1 MLGMSNAAI
10 FGLSLSAVTATVVTV
25 AGVNGVFDPWINPEK
40 TVSEQQQPAAVAGT
54 PSNDNPATVAS
65 TSEPAASA
73 QAPATGT
80 AQTGEG
86 DQVAA
91 SPAEEQ
97 AEAITPTQKPSVDIV
112 RVEPSGDAVIA
123 GQSDAGALVA
133 VLSNDEVVGKGVANA
148 AGDWAIVLDKPLAPG
163 AHDIAVEARR
173 SDTTEPVRADEAI
186 AVHIPENESEGVL
199 VATNTPGDATEVLQV
214 PDTAKTVVADLVENE
229 DKQKDIAIPVD
240 KPATQ
245 TTETPVSENGTAE
258 ADPSEIIVAADPNAN
273 DPASETQANEAPT
286 PAVPSA
292 EAKEPVVVAAMEPKV
307 AVSEPADEKT
317 RSMTPEPKSEEQN
330 ALVSTIEEPKVVAS
344 EVAEPAVGEPNIVEP
359 KAEEPA
365 VAAVTAD
372 SQPVA
377 DPAPTSETIAT
388 APADAAQ
395 PVERI
400 EQALEAVEEKAGPK
414 IESTLETAALLPAAE
429 VPEPATV
436 QPKAKP
442 EKEAEPVIVAKAEP
456 KQEPQ
461 PEPETKL
468 AKQPEPEQ
476 KSKPEPEPSV
486 TVQAVEAEKG
496 QVYVAGESTGE
507 GPVRVY
513 IEEKF
518 VGQAKPNPQ
527 GQWILKAPKDI
538 DPGQHSVRADKVQD
552 NKGTVTARAEVV
564 FEREADE
571 VALTP
576 VIAVGSGAS
585 AVAAGADVNAG
596 KRRIPAMI
604 IRKGDNLWRISRRH
618 YGQGVRYT
626 TIYQANQ
633 GQIRN
638 PNMIFPGQVFLL
650 PQRDLNWASN

>member
-10 FGLSLSAVTATVVTV
+10 IGLSLSAATAAAVTV
-25 AGVNGVFDPWINPEK
+25 AGVNGVFDPWINPQE
-40 TVSEQQQPAAVAGT
+40 TVSATQESATAA
-54 PSNDNPATVAS
+54 
-65 TSEPAASA
+65 SEPASESPAVASA
-73 QAPATGT
+73 DSKSAPGADNVATET
-80 AQTGEG
+80 ANNGEG
-86 DQVAA
+86 KQVAA
-91 SPAEEQ
+91 SPADEQ

-123 GQSDAGALVA
+123 GQSDAGAVVE
-133 VLSNDEVVGKGVANA
+133 VLSNEEVVGKGVANA

-163 AHDIAVEARR
+163 AHDIAIEARR
-173 SDTTEPVRADEAI
+173 SETTEPVRADEAI
-186 AVHIPENESEGVL
+186 AVHVPENESEGVL
-199 VATNTPGDATEVLQV
+199 VATNTPGAATEVLQV
-214 PDTAKTVVADLVENE
+214 PDADKTVVADLVEND
-229 DKQKDIAIPVD
+229 DKQQVTA
-240 KPATQ
+240 KPSAKPDATAASD
-245 TTETPVSENGTAE
+245 TPVSDEGTAQ
-258 ADPSEIIVAADPNAN
+258 ADPSEIIVA
-273 DPASETQANEAPT
+273 NESVAEEP
-286 PAVPSA
+286 VA
-292 EAKEPVVVAAMEPKV
+292 EARTEETSAPATPKTADEDPIVVAAAEPKDVV
-307 AVSEPADEKT
+307 AEPADEKT
-317 RSMTPEPKSEEQN
+317 RSMISPQTEEKPGDGN
-330 ALVSTIEEPKVVAS
+330 PDIAETKVEEPKVQKPVVAS
-344 EVAEPAVGEPNIVEP
+344 TVPNSPSVSDSGLTS
-359 KAEEPA
+359 EEEA
-365 VAAVTAD
+365 GQKVAA
-372 SQPVA
+372 SQPA
-377 DPAPTSETIAT
+377 
-388 APADAAQ
+388 
-395 PVERI
+395 ERI
-400 EQALEAVEEKAGPK
+400 EQALEAVEEKAEPK
-414 IESTLETAALLPAAE
+414 IESTLETAALLPQDE
-429 VPEPATV
+429 VPAPQTA

-442 EKEAEPVIVAKAEP
+442 ETEVKPAIVANVEP
-456 KQEPQ
+456 KQEAQ
-461 PEPETKL
+461 PDGVEKQVKTPE
-468 AKQPEPEQ
+468 
-476 KSKPEPEPSV
+476 PEPEPSV

-496 QVYVAGESTGE
+496 QVYVAGESKGK

-527 GQWILKAPKDI
+527 GQWILKAPKTI

-576 VIAVGSGAS
+576 VIAVGTGAS

-638 PNMIFPGQVFLL
+638 PDMIFPGQVFLL

>member
-10 FGLSLSAVTATVVTV
+10 IGLSLSAATATVVTV
-25 AGVNGVFDPWINPEK
+25 AGFNGVFDPWINSEK
-40 TVSEQQQPAAVAGT
+40 TVSAKQDSAA
-54 PSNDNPATVAS
+54 ATNAS
-65 TSEPAASA
+65 SGESQGAASVEPKA
-73 QAPATGT
+73 ASGAGKETAAT
-80 AQTGEG
+80 AANSNEE
-86 DQVAA
+86 QVAA
-91 SPAEEQ
+91 LPEDEQ

-123 GQSDAGALVA
+123 GQSDAGAMVE
-133 VLSNDEVVGKGVANA
+133 VLSNEEVVGKGVANA

-163 AHDIAVEARR
+163 AHDIAIEARR

-199 VATNTPGDATEVLQV
+199 VATNTPGAATEVLQV
-214 PDTAKTVVADLVENE
+214 PDADKTVVADLVENE
-229 DKQKDIAIPVD
+229 GKQGEAVTPTA
-240 KPATQ
+240 KPETNATPDASV
-245 TTETPVSENGTAE
+245 TDDGTAE
-258 ADPSEIIVAADPNAN
+258 ADPSEIIVASEPVAEKPVA
-273 DPASETQANEAPT
+273 ETQTNEPST
-286 PAVPSA
+286 PAATETGDTDSI
-292 EAKEPVVVAAMEPKV
+292 VVAAAEPKDGD
-307 AVSEPADEKT
+307 AAPTDEKT
-317 RSMTPEPKSEEQN
+317 RSMKPAPTAEKPEAAKPTAAEPT
-330 ALVSTIEEPKVVAS
+330 AEEPMVREPVVAS
-344 EVAEPAVGEPNIVEP
+344 TLPASPPVAGSALTSGDADEREVDA
-359 KAEEPA
+359 
-365 VAAVTAD
+365 
-372 SQPVA
+372 SQPA
-377 DPAPTSETIAT
+377 
-388 APADAAQ
+388 
-395 PVERI
+395 ERI
-400 EQALEAVEEKAGPK
+400 EQALEAVEEKAAEPK
-414 IESTLETAALLPAAE
+414 IESTLETAALLPQAE
-429 VPEPATV
+429 EPAPQTA

-442 EKEAEPVIVAKAEP
+442 ETDKKPAIVAKTDP
-456 KQEPQ
+456 KQEAQ
-461 PEPETKL
+461 PDLTEKQAKEPE
-468 AKQPEPEQ
+468 
-476 KSKPEPEPSV
+476 PEPEPSV
-486 TVQAVEAEKG
+486 TVQAVEAEEG
-496 QVYVAGESTGE
+496 QVYVAGESKGK

-513 IEEKF
+513 IEEKY

-527 GQWILKAPKDI
+527 GQWILKAPKTI

-576 VIAVGSGAS
+576 VIAVGTGAS

-638 PNMIFPGQVFLL
+638 PDMIFPGQVFLL